1 MKQDKNNP
9 TIEEAIL
16 EIQDFIS
23 DSLTEI
29 RYLLD
34 KANEDGWSYAFNF
47 DNRDIL
53 NAFFV
58 FVDIIGNQAI
68 KRGEINDKNAI
79 PIMRQFIKDTETAW
93 KVNINELAEE
103 EEQLKK
109 MN

>member
-1 MKQDKNNP
+1 MKEEKP
-9 TIEEAIL
+9 AIEEAIL

-34 KANEDGWSYAFNF
+34 KANDDGWSYAFNF

-68 KRGEINDKNAI
+68 KRGEINEKNAI

-93 KVNINELAEE
+93 KVNINELAEK
-103 EEQLKK
+103 EEQLK
-109 MN
+109 NLN

>member
-1 MKQDKNNP
+1 MENNKP

-16 EIQDFIS
+16 EIQDFIT

-68 KRGEINDKNAI
+68 KRGEINEKNAI
-79 PIMRQFIKDTETAW
+79 PIMRQFVKDTETAW
-93 KVNINELAEE
+93 KVNINELAEK

-109 MN
+109 LN

>member
-1 MKQDKNNP
+1 MTDNDNP

-34 KANEDGWSYAFNF
+34 KANDDGWSYAFNF

-53 NAFFV
+53 NAFYV

-68 KRGEINDKNAI
+68 KSGEINEKNAI

-93 KVNINELAEE
+93 KVNINKLAEKE
-103 EEQLKK
+103 KQLKIL
-109 MN
+109 N